1 MHILH
6 NRNTQIILYMHTKIV
21 RRKLKG
27 KQMLNIFKIL
37 NQTYQDQNYYNF
49 DNVDPQIVRY
59 FRNEFGKSWQQA
71 LNNYIEKSRESNDK
85 EAA

>member
-1 MHILH
+1 
-6 NRNTQIILYMHTKIV
+6 
-21 RRKLKG
+21 
-27 KQMLNIFKIL
+27 MLNIFKIL

-49 DNVDPQIVRY
+49 ENVDPQIVRY

-71 LNNYIEKSRESNDK
+71 LNNHIEKSKESNDK

>member
-1 MHILH
+1 
-6 NRNTQIILYMHTKIV
+6 MHTKIV

>member
-1 MHILH
+1 
-6 NRNTQIILYMHTKIV
+6 
-21 RRKLKG
+21 
-27 KQMLNIFKIL
+27 MLNIFKIL

>member
-1 MHILH
+1 
-6 NRNTQIILYMHTKIV
+6 MHTKIV
-21 RRKLKG
+21 RRRLKG

>member
-1 MHILH
+1 
-6 NRNTQIILYMHTKIV
+6 MHTKIV
-21 RRKLKG
+21 KRRLKG